1 MTAQGVDKAS
11 RVISLSKDSK
21 KRLTSSSKVSDIGC
35 LLTLSPARCN
45 SPKDKHLLC
54 KPEDLHDNN

>member
-1 MTAQGVDKAS
+1 M
-11 RVISLSKDSK
+11 ISLYEDSEEGV
-21 KRLTSSSKVSDIGC
+21 TSNFKVSDIGC

-54 KPEDLHDNN
+54 KPEDLYDNN